1 MKIENRNNMNE
12 YYHRGDVYRIRFL
25 DAETLHTIMKADNID
40 EDQLILGGV
49 YSAILKCYRPD
60 QELLD
65 FVILGDR
72 SPLTQ
77 VCIKKP
83 EIDDKCIS
91 VKCVWKSFII
101 YTSTGGNEG

>member
-1 MKIENRNNMNE
+1 MKIENRNNMND

-40 EDQLILGGV
+40 EDQLTLGGV
-49 YSAILKCYRPD
+49 YSAILECYHPD

-65 FVILGDR
+65 FIILGDR

-77 VCIKKP
+77 VRIRKD
-83 EIDDKCIS
+83 EIDDKHIS
-91 VKCVWKSFII
+91 VKCVWKCVNI
-101 YTSTGGNEG
+101 YTSTGGNK